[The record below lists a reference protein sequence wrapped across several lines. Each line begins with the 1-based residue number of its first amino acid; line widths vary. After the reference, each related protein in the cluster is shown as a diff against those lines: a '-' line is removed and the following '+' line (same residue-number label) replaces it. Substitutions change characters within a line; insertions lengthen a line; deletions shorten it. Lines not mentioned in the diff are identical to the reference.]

1 MRTNAANAARTKTI
15 QKAATT
21 AANNAVTA
29 QRIRAKL
36 LARLEREIDA
46 LPDNIGTD
54 TRQSI
59 IDNTY
64 SNVSPPGKAQ
74 RTRLTKIKEGAK
86 EYKLRDLTAA
96 WKDLTADLPRV
107 DDETKNA
114 PIYELIRRID
124 DACGIQ

>member
-1 MRTNAANAARTKTI
+1 MNAVRTKTI
-15 QKAATT
+15 EKTAATI
-21 AANNAVTA
+21 ADNAVTA

-46 LPDNIGTD
+46 LPDSIGTE
-54 TRQSI
+54 TRQAI
-59 IDNTY
+59 TDNTY
-64 SNVSPPGKAQ
+64 GNVNGTGNITGSGQ
-74 RTRLTKIKEGAK
+74 RVRLTKVKEGAK

-124 DACGIQ
+124 DACGV